1 MVDRVVLRIDI
12 ELPRAVGGFRRRALA
27 RDDEVV
33 VAPHAQ
39 FFHLQFRDQHFA
51 REHFHEQPFEVRHAR
66 FERAVRVRDNRNFAE
81 RSIRPRRELVP
92 GQEVG
97 IGDLRPRGIVGVAQ
111 QRDVDLREGSAAL
124 HVGHV
129 ERFGSVERQ
138 QAAADDLDGHIFRR
152 SIGACVDGGRARRSA
167 YVRVA
172 DALAAV

>member
-1 MVDRVVLRIDI
+1 M
-12 ELPRAVGGFRRRALA
+12 
-27 RDDEVV
+27 
-33 VAPHAQ
+33 
-39 FFHLQFRDQHFA
+39 
-51 REHFHEQPFEVRHAR
+51 
-66 FERAVRVRDNRNFAE
+66 
-81 RSIRPRRELVP
+81 P

-97 IGDLRPRGIVGVAQ
+97 IGDLRPRRVVGVAQ
-111 QRDVDLREGSAAL
+111 QRDVDLCEGSAAL